1 MDGRGLGLPAEVTP
15 QQHFLE
21 HAKVALS
28 DGADFGDPGRGHV
41 RLNFAT
47 SIEILEEMLGRLGRA
62 LR

>member
-1 MDGRGLGLPAEVTP
+1 LDLPAGITL

-28 DGADFGDPGRGHV
+28 EGSDFGEAGKGHV

-47 SIEILEEMLGRLGRA
+47 STEILDDILGRLSGV